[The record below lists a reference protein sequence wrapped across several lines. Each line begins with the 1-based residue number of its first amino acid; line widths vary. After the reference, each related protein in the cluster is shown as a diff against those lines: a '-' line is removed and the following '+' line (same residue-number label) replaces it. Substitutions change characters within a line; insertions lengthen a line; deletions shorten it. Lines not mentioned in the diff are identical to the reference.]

1 MLARIECRSQRLL
14 GVPGG
19 DVPVPRPA
27 LELAELEQD
36 RRHHPF
42 LRTGELLLERRGEDG
57 WKSAQEVA
65 GRRHSRRADHA
76 FPSHQLGVEYAPGE
90 GGVEI
95 LQAGSGGRPWAVAAG
110 ARSAALVA
118 AASGDLAA
126 ATEAIERALA
136 EHERLPQPF
145 EFARTLLVLGGVQR
159 RQRQKRLARETL
171 GRALETFQRLGTPLW
186 AEKTR
191 DELRRIGGRPAAPAE
206 LTPVE
211 ERVARLAA
219 GGCTNREIADALFM
233 SVKTVER
240 HLSHAFGK
248 LGVSSRR
255 ELRSR
260 LAAA

>member
-1 MLARIECRSQRLL
+1 MAARSYLA
-14 GVPGG
+14 
-19 DVPVPRPA
+19 PA
-27 LELAELEQD
+27 LELTEAAGYAEPGVLRFQHDAAEALVLLGELEQASQ
-36 RRHHPF
+36 
-42 LRTGELLLERRGEDG
+42 LAEQLETRGR
-57 WKSAQEVA
+57 S
-65 GRRHSRRADHA
+65 
-76 FPSHQLGVEYAPGE
+76 L
-90 GGVEI
+90 
-95 LQAGSGGRPWAVAAG
+95 GRPWAVAAG